1 MDIRNGGSDRH
12 SLTVAVERPRR
23 RSFTALI
30 HSVGAGK
37 EDRFTK
43 MPALRIMVQGTGSH
57 VGKSVITAALCRYFY
72 KQGYRV
78 APFKAQN
85 MSNNSYVT
93 RDGGEIGRA
102 QAFQAAAGGIDATV
116 EMNPILLKPSNDMGS
131 QVVVLGKPVAHMH
144 AREYHQYQSQLTGI
158 VRDSFEKLA
167 ANYDIIVIEGAGSPA
182 EINLRDFDIV
192 NMSVAKMARSPVI
205 LVGDIHVGGV
215 FAWLVGT
222 LELLQPDDR
231 DLVKAFLINKFRG
244 DASLLDSGI
253 AFLEQRTGKKTL
265 GVVPFVPN
273 LPVDEEDG
281 VKEWKSNG
289 GSSSQKLNV
298 CVIRFPRISNSTD
311 FESLA
316 CEPDVNLQYLTCVPY
331 PRRPVPDVVILPG
344 TKSTID
350 DLDFLRSSGLETYVR
365 ELRAKNV
372 PIVGICG
379 GFQMLGKHIFDPD
392 GVEAA
397 RPVAIGL
404 GFLETMTKFENR
416 KQTVRV
422 RGHCLSSGAKINGYE
437 IHMGQTEQAPDS
449 QLLFRIT
456 EEQGRAVDRHDG
468 CISGDGQVWGTYI
481 HGVFDEPQFRRDFL
495 NQLRAERGWDPL
507 SLQSA
512 PSKEAALDVLADLVA
527 RHLDCALL
535 HGILGGQV

>member
-1 MDIRNGGSDRH
+1 
-12 SLTVAVERPRR
+12 VQERK
-23 RSFTALI
+23 I
-30 HSVGAGK
+30 
-37 EDRFTK
+37 DFTK
-43 MPALRIMVQGTGSH
+43 MPALRIMVQGTGSY

-93 RDGGEIGRA
+93 RDRGEIGRA
-102 QAFQAAAGGIDATV
+102 QAFQAAASGIDATV
-116 EMNPILLKPSNDMGS
+116 EMNPILLKPSSDMGS

-192 NMSVAKMARSPVI
+192 NMSVAKLARSPVI

-222 LELLQPDDR
+222 LELLQPDER
-231 DLVKAFLINKFRG
+231 ELVKAFLINKFRG

-281 VKEWKSNG
+281 VKEWKSNE

-316 CEPDVNLQYLTCVPY
+316 CEPDVNLQYLTSVPY

-392 GVEAA
+392 RVEAA
-397 RPVAIGL
+397 RPVASGL
-404 GFLETMTKFENR
+404 GFLETVTRFDNR

-422 RGHCLSSGAKINGYE
+422 RGHCLSSGGKINGYE

-449 QLLFRIT
+449 QPLFRIT

-512 PSKEAALDVLADLVA
+512 PSREATLDVLADLVT

-535 HGILGGQV
+535 HEILGGQV